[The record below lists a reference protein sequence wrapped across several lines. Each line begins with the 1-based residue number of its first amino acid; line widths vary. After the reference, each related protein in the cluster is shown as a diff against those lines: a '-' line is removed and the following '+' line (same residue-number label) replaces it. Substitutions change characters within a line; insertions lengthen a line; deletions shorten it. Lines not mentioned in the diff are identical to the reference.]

1 VILARAPLR
10 ISLGGGGT
18 DLPSYASRY
27 GGFVLSVAIDKYVY
41 VCVNRPAVDD
51 AICLTYGARHEHV
64 TSSREVVHDLVR
76 PALQFVGMERNLEI
90 TSLADVPAG
99 TGLGSSG
106 AFVVALLTAL
116 HALRGDKV
124 PTGALAEQAAHI
136 EMDMAHHPVGKHDHF
151 LASFGGIPCLEI
163 GTGGQVRVTPLTI
176 SASTLEALG
185 SAVLLFYTGITR
197 SSGNVLTEQ
206 ARDTQA
212 GNDRVL
218 DSLHRTKDLGYRI
231 KEALEQ
237 GDVERFG
244 RLLDEHWQNKKQRSG
259 SVSAPQL
266 DEWYELARAN
276 GALGG
281 KIMGAGGGG
290 FFMFC
295 CPSRDK
301 GRLRE
306 ALTAA
311 GLREMS
317 YSFDFE
323 GAKVVSRPAD
333 RASAL
338 G

>member
-1 VILARAPLR
+1 VIVARAPLR

-41 VCVNRPAVDD
+41 VCANRPAVDD
-51 AICLTYGARHEHV
+51 SIRLTYGARHEHV
-64 TSSREVVHDLVR
+64 TSSREIVHDLVR
-76 PALQFVGMERNLEI
+76 PALQFIGMERNLDI
-90 TSLADVPAG
+90 ASLSDVPAG

-106 AFVVALLTAL
+106 AYLVALLTAL
-116 HALRGDKV
+116 YALRGETV
-124 PTGALAEQAAHI
+124 PTGVLAEQAAHI
-136 EMDMAHHPVGKHDHF
+136 EMDVAHHPVGKHDHF
-151 LASFGGIPCLEI
+151 LAAFGGIPCLEV
-163 GTGGQVRVTPLTI
+163 GTEGRVQVAPLI
-176 SASTLEALG
+176 VSGSTLEALR

-197 SSGNVLTEQ
+197 SSADVLNEQ

-212 GNDRVL
+212 GNARVIE
-218 DSLHRTKDLGYRI
+218 SLHRTKDLGYRI

-237 GDVERFG
+237 GDIERFG

-259 SVSAPQL
+259 NVSNPRL

-295 CPSRDK
+295 CPGRDK
-301 GRLRE
+301 IRVRE

-317 YSFDFE
+317 YGFDFE
-323 GAKVVSRPAD
+323 GAKVVGPGHEDA
-333 RASAL
+333 
-338 G
+338 